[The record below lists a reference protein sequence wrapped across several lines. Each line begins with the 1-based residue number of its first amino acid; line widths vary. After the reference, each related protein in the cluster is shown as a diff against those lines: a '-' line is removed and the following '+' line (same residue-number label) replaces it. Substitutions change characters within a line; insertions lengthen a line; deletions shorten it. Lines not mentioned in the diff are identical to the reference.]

1 MIGVLNLPLPFRNDM
16 LSFETRLMLASDW
29 SEVAQLILVSLNV
42 WYEKN
47 RGCRLVNAG
56 WETMLVFPRV
66 YESLDPGCCV
76 LVEETNSKRIAGSC
90 FFHPRST
97 HVALGILNTHPDF
110 FGKGVASRMVRYV
123 IDEVA
128 QRKLPVRL
136 VSGATNVDS
145 FSLYNRAGFMPT
157 RFFQDMMVKV
167 PQDGFDVAAPSD
179 WTLREAIPDDIPQ
192 IVALERE
199 LSHIERE
206 KDYRFFLR
214 NDGNIWHMSVI
225 VGASG
230 QIGGFLASVNDP
242 GSNMLG
248 PGVARDEALAA
259 ALVRGEL
266 NHHRGHSPIVLI
278 PSCSRSLVNAV
289 YALGAKNCELHIS
302 QVFGD
307 YTPETGIVF
316 PTFMPETG

>member
-1 MIGVLNLPLPFRNDM
+1 M
-16 LSFETRLMLASDW
+16 LTFETRLMRVDDW
-29 SEVAQLILVSLNV
+29 NEVARLIHSSLNI

-47 RGCRLVNAG
+47 RGFRLVSGG

-66 YESLDPGCCV
+66 YEALDPGSCI
-76 LVEETNSKRIAGSC
+76 LVVETSSERIAGSC

-97 HVALGILNTHPDF
+97 HVALGIMNTHPDF
-110 FGKGVASRMVRYV
+110 FGNGVASRMLKYI
-123 IDEVA
+123 IDDA
-128 QRKLPVRL
+128 ARRKLPVRL

-145 FSLYNRAGFMPT
+145 FSLYNKAGFVPT
-157 RFFQDMMVKV
+157 RFFQDMIVKV
-167 PQDGFDVAAPSD
+167 PQEGFDVAAPPG
-179 WTLREAIPDDIPQ
+179 WTFRDATADDVPAM
-192 IVALERE
+192 VALEKE

-214 NDGNIWHMSVI
+214 NDGGIWHTSVI
-225 VGASG
+225 VNSNGDL
-230 QIGGFLASVNDP
+230 GGFLVSVNDP

-248 PGVARDEALAA
+248 PGVARDETLAA

-266 NHHRGHSPIVLI
+266 NFHRGCSPVWLV
-278 PSCSRSLVNAV
+278 PSCSRALVDAM
-289 YALGAKNCELHIS
+289 YAIGAKNCELHIT
-302 QVFGD
+302 QVLGD